1 MGSSPANYILLKQT
15 NWREGVF
22 MNKQSD
28 FCYGGQAVIEGV
40 MMRGRNYLAVA
51 VRKSNGEIVVKKEP
65 VGSITK
71 KLPFLKWPFLR
82 GVVALCESFT
92 VGLRALLFS
101 ADQFLEEEEESKLSP
116 WESFL
121 MIGSALV
128 MTVLLFIVLPLL
140 GRMLFKK
147 FLPDDLFWGNLFE
160 SLLRFVILIAYIGSV
175 SFLKDIRRVFSYH
188 GAEHKVINTFEA
200 KKEITVA
207 NASGYTTFHPRCGT
221 SFLLY
226 VVVVSAIVFSFLR
239 YDSILMR
246 LISRI
251 VLLPVVAG
259 ISYEIIKFTGKH
271 RDFFLW
277 RWLALPG
284 VWLQRM
290 TTREP
295 DESQLEVAI
304 NALEA
309 VLEEDAPVIVG
320 GKAYV
325 NSEV

>member
-1 MGSSPANYILLKQT
+1 MS
-15 NWREGVF
+15 
-22 MNKQSD
+22 KQSD
-28 FCYGGQAVIEGV
+28 FSYGGQAVIEGV

-51 VRKSNGEIVVKKEP
+51 VRKNDGEIVIKKDP

-82 GVVALCESFT
+82 GVVALCESFSI
-92 VGLRALLFS
+92 GLKALLFS
-101 ADQFLEEEEESKLSP
+101 ADQFLEEEEESKLSA
-116 WESFL
+116 WESTL

-140 GRMLFKK
+140 GRMLLSKI
-147 FLPDDLFWGNLFE
+147 LPDLFWGNLFE
-160 SLLRFVILIAYIGSV
+160 SLLRFIILIVYIMSV
-175 SFLKDIRRVFSYH
+175 SFLKDIQRVFAYH

-200 KKEITVA
+200 KKELNVA
-207 NASGYTTFHPRCGT
+207 NSKGYTTFHPRCGT

-226 VVVVSAIVFSFLR
+226 VVVVSAVVFSFLR

-246 LISRI
+246 LASRI
-251 VLLPVVAG
+251 LLLPVVAG

-271 RDFFLW
+271 REFFLW

-284 VWLQRM
+284 VWLQRL

-295 DESQLEVAI
+295 DDSQLEVAI
-304 NALEA
+304 SALVA

-320 GKAYV
+320 GKVYKGAAISPEPAPV
-325 NSEV
+325 N